1 MPPLL
6 VNFNDVLR
14 VVEVDVESEGVEP
27 VLFQTIPQ
35 LAGVLRVGGV
45 DRAFGLEDDI
55 RRWIGDVPYRSAESV
70 GLVDQPCVDACHD
83 DSDAGGG
90 TRGDGSLVVKGDL
103 DLVSRSRVDAHQTQ
117 EA

>member
-27 VLFQTIPQ
+27 VLFKTIPQ

-45 DRAFGLEDDI
+45 DRAFGFEDDI
-55 RRWIGDVPYRSAESV
+55 RWRIGDVPYGSAESMS
-70 GLVDQPCVDACHD
+70 LVDQPCVDSCHD
-83 DSDAGGG
+83 GDDTDG
-90 TRGDGSLVVKGDL
+90 TTRSDGSLVGMRDL